1 MLNGLMSALLVL
13 AGGTCAVAGYVLG
26 SWHQRRAF
34 ESEMEG
40 ELFAERAMDLIEDEP
55 TGRRD
60 QRPN

>member
-1 MLNGLMSALLVL
+1 MMTGIVSALLVL

-34 ESEMEG
+34 EADLHG
-40 ELFAERAMDLIEDEP
+40 ELFGDRAVDLIDDP
-55 TGRRD
+55 APGRD